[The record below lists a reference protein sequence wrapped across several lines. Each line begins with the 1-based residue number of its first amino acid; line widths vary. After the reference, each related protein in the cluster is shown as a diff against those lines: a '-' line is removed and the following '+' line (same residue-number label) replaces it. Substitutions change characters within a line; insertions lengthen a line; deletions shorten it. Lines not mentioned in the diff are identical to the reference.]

1 MANCFDDVRVE
12 NVNHCPNDAT
22 VGGLSVDLFYIPAA
36 HVATLT
42 KPTVTDAMSYADR
55 MTLTALTPEATKGF
69 KRISVMVDENE
80 LSALLVG
87 NRGNKKPKVELDV
100 LIPNFKKENIGFAL
114 THKNTPMVYAI
125 KDSTGKFWVI
135 GDKDG
140 PAFLETAD
148 GKTGKKYDD
157 NSGITVKISANTQL
171 WAFDG
176 AIVELEDT
184 P

>member
-1 MANCFDDVRVE
+1 MANCFDNVRVE
-12 NVNHCPNDAT
+12 NVNHCPNDTT

-36 HVATLT
+36 HVETLT
-42 KPTVTDAMSYADR
+42 KPAVTDAMSYAKR
-55 MTLTALTPEATKGF
+55 MTLTAVTPVATKGF
-69 KRISVMVDENE
+69 KRLSVMVDENE
-80 LSALLVG
+80 LSSLLVG
-87 NRGNKKPKVELDV
+87 NKGNKKPKVELDV
-100 LIPNFKKENIGFAL
+100 YIPNFKKENLGFTV
-114 THKNTPMVYAI
+114 THKNTPMIYAI
-125 KDSTGKFWVI
+125 KDSTGQPWII

-140 PAFLETAD
+140 PSYFETAD

-157 NSGITVKISANTQL
+157 NSGITIKISANTQL